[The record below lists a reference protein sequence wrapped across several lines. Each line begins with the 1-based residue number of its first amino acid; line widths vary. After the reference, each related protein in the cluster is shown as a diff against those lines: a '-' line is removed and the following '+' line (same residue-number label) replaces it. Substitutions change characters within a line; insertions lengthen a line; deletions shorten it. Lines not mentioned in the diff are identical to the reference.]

1 MADFES
7 MADEAH
13 FENTEIVPRETY
25 VPNKTRLKDLPGDL
39 ISVTNEDREI
49 DQMLEQQAKRNPIQD
64 MGHETM
70 LVREPTKRDILRNYV
85 KDYKPASS
93 ISELDDQVFQ
103 ASNNDIDSIEATPAL
118 VRYFCKREFDYIKD
132 NVGYFIYHNI
142 RVYIDGFF
150 EKNKDADRL
159 TIEQKMHGGSKLDI
173 GPIITPQKI

>member
-7 MADEAH
+7 LAEEAH
-13 FENTEIVPRETY
+13 LENVATVPRRTTEPVITA
-25 VPNKTRLKDLPGDL
+25 
-39 ISVTNEDREI
+39 EDREI
-49 DQMLEQQAKRNPIQD
+49 DQMLERQAKRNPIQD
-64 MGHETM
+64 MGSETM
-70 LVREPTKRDILRNYV
+70 LVREPVKRDILRNYV

-103 ASNNDIDSIEATPAL
+103 ASGNDIDSIEATPAL
-118 VRYFCKREFDYIKD
+118 VRYFCKREYDYIVNK
-132 NVGYFIYHNI
+132 VGYFIYHNI

-150 EKNKDADRL
+150 EKNKDADKL